1 MWFSETAGRLSKVFY
16 PITRYLNVAGLVF
29 LALMMLLTTADVI
42 GRYIF
47 NTPLTGAF
55 ELTEFMMAVVIAF
68 GLSYTQVKKGH
79 VNVDVVTE
87 KLSKRVQA
95 VINSITCLMF
105 LCLFVLISWRL
116 ILYAERLRLANQTS
130 ASLYIPVFPFID
142 LVALGGIILCLVL
155 VADLLGYL
163 AEATKGKRWWSWTGL
178 LILVAMVVFIF
189 SLPVWGQ
196 GFLFKLDP
204 IVAGYAGIG
213 LLIVMLFSG
222 MPVGVVMALVGFL
235 GIAYVTGINPALTSI
250 GTTPYSTAASY
261 SMSVVPLFILMGAFT
276 YYAGMTKELYDTAQS
291 WLGRL
296 PGGLALATIG
306 ASAAFAAVSGSS
318 VAATATIGMVALP
331 EMKKYKYGDMLSTA
345 SIAAGGGLAIMIPP
359 STVLVIYGI
368 LTETSIGKLLLA
380 GFVPGII
387 LSLLYMLAIYIWC
400 LIDPQIGPKGPK
412 TTFIQKIKSFKDT
425 WAVFGLFVLVMGG
438 LYAGLFTPTE
448 GAGIGAFG
456 AFAIG
461 LIRRRLKWK
470 GFVDSLKET
479 METSAMVF
487 VILIGA
493 NIFGY
498 FLTVSRVPNELSAVI
513 LNLEVSPNIIMVV
526 ILLIYLFL
534 GCIMSSLAMI
544 VLTIPIF
551 FPIVVALGF
560 DPIWFGIIIVLVVE
574 MGQLTPPVGINVY
587 IIHGIA
593 KTVPMYTIFKGIVP
607 FLFAQFVLTALLMAW
622 PQIATFV
629 PSMMK

>member
-1 MWFSETAGRLSKVFY
+1 MWFSKTAERLSDLFY
-16 PITRYLNVAGLVF
+16 PVTRYLNTIGLVF
-29 LALMMLLTTADVI
+29 LALMMFLTAADVV

-47 NTPLTGAF
+47 NTPLNGAF
-55 ELTEFMMAVVIAF
+55 ELTEFMMAVAIAF

-79 VNVDVVTE
+79 VNVDVVIV
-87 KLSKRVQA
+87 KFSKRVQA
-95 VINSITCLMF
+95 IINSITCLLF
-105 LCLFVLISWRL
+105 FCLFALIAWRL
-116 ILYAERLRLANQTS
+116 ILYAERLRIGERTS

-142 LVALGGIILCLVL
+142 LVALGSIILCLVL
-155 VADLLGYL
+155 ITDLLRSL
-163 AEATKGKRWWSWTGL
+163 AEVTIGKKWWNWTGML
-178 LILVAMVVFIF
+178 FLIVIVVFIF

-196 GFLFKLDP
+196 AFLFTIDP
-204 IVAGYAGIG
+204 IIAGYLGIG
-213 LLIVMLFSG
+213 FLIVMMFSG
-222 MPVGVVMALVGFL
+222 MPVGIVMGLIGFL
-235 GIAYVTGINPALTSI
+235 GIAYVGGINPALTSI

-276 YYAGMTKELYDTAQS
+276 YYTGMTKELFDTAQA

-331 EMKKYKYGDMLSTA
+331 EMRKFKYSDMLSTGA
-345 SIAAGGGLAIMIPP
+345 IAAGGGLAIMIPP

-387 LSLLYMLAIYIWC
+387 LSLLYMLAIFAMC
-400 LIDPQIGPKGPK
+400 LRNPELGPKGIK
-412 TTFIQKIKSFKDT
+412 TSFIQKIVSFRST
-425 WAVFGLFVLVMGG
+425 WAVFLLFLLVMGG
-438 LYAGLFTPTE
+438 LYAGWFTPTE

-461 LIRRRLKWK
+461 LIRRRLKWN
-470 GFVDSLKET
+470 GFVDSLRET
-479 METSAMVF
+479 LETSAMVF

-498 FLTVSRVPNELSAVI
+498 FLAVTRVPNELSASI
-513 LNLEVSPNIIMVV
+513 IGLSLNPNLIMVV
-526 ILLIYLFL
+526 ILVVYLFL

-560 DPIWFGIIIVLVVE
+560 DPIWFGVIIVLVVE

-593 KTVPMYTIFKGIVP
+593 KSVPMYTIFRGVIP
-607 FLFAQFVLTALLMAW
+607 FLIMEFVLVVLLMIW
-622 PQIATFV
+622 PGIATFL
-629 PSMMK
+629 PAMMK